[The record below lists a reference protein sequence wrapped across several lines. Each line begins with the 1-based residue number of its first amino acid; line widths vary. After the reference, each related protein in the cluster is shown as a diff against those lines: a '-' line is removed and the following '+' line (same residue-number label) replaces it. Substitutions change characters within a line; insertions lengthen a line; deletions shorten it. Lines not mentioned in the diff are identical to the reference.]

1 MRKLAILC
9 VLSACTAI
17 AYGGQKEYV
26 TGTMLSI
33 VPSHSQTFY
42 EGTSID
48 MYFYGYSVRV
58 GNMMYSGACRER
70 LFNGCDTNFVIG
82 AAVQVRFDKS
92 DMFLLRENGKELKL
106 HVGRKQ
112 IIAP

>member
-1 MRKLAILC
+1 MI
-9 VLSACTAI
+9 
-17 AYGGQKEYV
+17 
-26 TGTMLSI
+26 
-33 VPSHSQTFY
+33 
-42 EGTSID
+42 
-48 MYFYGYSVRV
+48 
-58 GNMMYSGACRER
+58 YSGACRER

-82 AAVQVRFDKS
+82 APVQVRFDKS